1 MGELEK
7 RIDRLREE
15 ETRLKAACEE
25 RERQKSALES
35 DFHID
40 DRFRQVQCVLCHHQ
54 IFKMDQILFSV
65 QWLNSN
71 LWLKHVK

>member
-40 DRFRQVQCVLCHHQ
+40 DRFRQVCTVCTVSPP
-54 IFKMDQILFSV
+54 IFQNGSDFFSV
-65 QWLNSN
+65 QWLVTATSSG
-71 LWLKHVK
+71 